1 MPGHISRLHLILRR
15 SAALNTVSLVP
26 ERFSLKNLRDPEMTQ
41 IFSCRCIHAIMETD
55 HHKEGLPVSGQTVS
69 SSSNDFE
76 ACMERVASNKERV
89 RIMRHGQEIVAIIP
103 IEDLDLLEELE
114 DRLDVLEA
122 LEAIEEAKAYGGV
135 ISWEQFVADL
145 EG

>member
-1 MPGHISRLHLILRR
+1 
-15 SAALNTVSLVP
+15 
-26 ERFSLKNLRDPEMTQ
+26 
-41 IFSCRCIHAIMETD
+41 
-55 HHKEGLPVSGQTVS
+55 VSGQTVS
-69 SSSNDFE
+69 SSSNEFE
-76 ACMERVASNKERV
+76 SYMERVACNKERV
-89 RIMRHGQEIVAIIP
+89 RIMRHGQEIAAIIP

-122 LEAIEEAKAYGGV
+122 LEAIEEAKAHGGV